1 MSDLIITRTPY
12 RISLGGG
19 GTDLPFYSN
28 LKEGFLI
35 TAAINQ
41 YCTVSISE
49 RSLDDIIL
57 TQTTVTQFSDS
68 IDEVENAIIRECLR
82 YFGLLNSI
90 QVSTYT
96 TLPSGIGLGTS
107 STLTVGLINAILGLL
122 NKKLSKVEIARL
134 AYKIEREIIG
144 LKGGIQDQYI
154 AALGGIQI
162 LRVSTSGDV
171 QSEELIIDSN
181 NRKKLEENLVLV
193 YTKQERE
200 SHKIISSQE
209 VNKEKSINV
218 YDQIKVIGKNSV
230 DLLVH
235 ADIERLGQ
243 LMDQHWLIKRSLS
256 NEISTSIF
264 DKLYMNFKSLGSPGG
279 KIIGAGGGGFFM
291 MAVPKNVKKFKMEI
305 NKMGYRTLD
314 WCFDQKGTYHL
325 SV

>member
-1 MSDLIITRTPY
+1 MSNLIITRTPY

-28 LKEGFLI
+28 LKEGFLV

-49 RSLDDIIL
+49 RSLDNIIL

-68 IDEVENAIIRECLR
+68 IDEVENALIKECLK
-82 YFGLLNSI
+82 YFGLLSSI

-107 STLTVGLINAILGLL
+107 SAMIVGLINAILGLL
-122 NKKLSKVEIARL
+122 KKKMSKLEIARL
-134 AYKIEREIIG
+134 AHKIEREIIG

-193 YTKQERE
+193 YTKQGRN

-218 YDQIKVIGKNSV
+218 YDQIKAIGENSV
-230 DLLVH
+230 DLLIQ
-235 ADIERLGQ
+235 ADIASLGQ
-243 LMDQHWLIKRSLS
+243 LMDQHWLMVISSESLLQ
-256 NEISTSIF
+256 T
-264 DKLYMNFKSLGSPGG
+264 LVTLMG
-279 KIIGAGGGGFFM
+279 
-291 MAVPKNVKKFKMEI
+291 MA
-305 NKMGYRTLD
+305 
-314 WCFDQKGTYHL
+314 
-325 SV
+325 